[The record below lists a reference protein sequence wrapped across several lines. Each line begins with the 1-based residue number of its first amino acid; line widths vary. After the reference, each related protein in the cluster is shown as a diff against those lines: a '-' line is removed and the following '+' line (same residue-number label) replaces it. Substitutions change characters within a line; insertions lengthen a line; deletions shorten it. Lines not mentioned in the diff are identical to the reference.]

1 MSDED
6 IPSVV
11 SMQEPPYFYVREKA
25 SAAAHH
31 WDYLNDRADEALCGH
46 GYCDPITLGE
56 VPRPKAVCRACQ
68 ARLPQYHAVWWSER
82 ARTAYSELEEL
93 RAKYNKLEEHSNNQ
107 RIHLSVLQKKMQDLN
122 RGGHDPNSHVIQRPG
137 QKKSAPAKSSRNKP
151 TREDKKR
158 QPPRQLVSPF
168 ARQLG
173 IPSVSRAQLEAEKK
187 AKSSKPLLGFEPD
200 PKTLQKLR
208 TPERKSSKSAAEK
221 ASDDAARERMRSYKP
236 NTWRLGRSPGS
247 YR

>member
-1 MSDED
+1 
-6 IPSVV
+6 
-11 SMQEPPYFYVREKA
+11 MQEPPYFYVREKA